1 VSVFTGVP
9 FAFLFEELLLN
20 SDTICRS
27 GHYIVVYYNASV
39 RNVDKFFR
47 KTSLF
52 TGLWSVLQI
61 KILDIL
67 PFYPQ
72 SYLQRVHST
81 SLPHL
86 IDYLRLK
93 NLPNHHLHVSN
104 SWLDII

>member
-1 VSVFTGVP
+1 MIVFTGVP

-61 KILDIL
+61 NNSRYFTILSSVLPPKSAINIL
-67 PFYPQ
+67 A
-72 SYLQRVHST
+72 T
-81 SLPHL
+81 S
-86 IDYLRLK
+86 D
-93 NLPNHHLHVSN
+93 
-104 SWLDII
+104 